1 MTLDDIPKLN
11 RVGKES
17 GDAPA
22 SERMTRFSNLPV
34 GPSGTLSNIGT
45 RGLYVLTGQPK
56 SLQLALDQEFAKG
69 VVTSRARPDLRCD

>member
-22 SERMTRFSNLPV
+22 SERMTRFSHNVPSPETV
-34 GPSGTLSNIGT
+34 GDLSATLAHGALRAYGPAQVISIG
-45 RGLYVLTGQPK
+45 
-56 SLQLALDQEFAKG
+56 
-69 VVTSRARPDLRCD
+69 SRSRVCEGSCDESSWT